1 MSDAASLLDR
11 AHRMHRRLVLLQ
23 SLFEPPP
30 EAEDGWLASADKS
43 RSQALTAAIR
53 EILDGLTEDA
63 HTLTTIPSP
72 LSQWRPGDAAGDER
86 WRPLT
91 EIERRDVLALV
102 ASCDH
107 LISWGESFTEWVAGA
122 SAPALTGTIGPR
134 LAAPLAPL
142 APEIGEATE
151 LLKAERARLNRLQHE
166 MGFLE
171 RRRHAAS

>member
-1 MSDAASLLDR
+1 MSEAASLLDR

-30 EAEDGWLASADKS
+30 EDDDGSLASADKS

-63 HTLTTIPSP
+63 QTLTTVPSP
-72 LSQWRPGDAAGDER
+72 LSEWRPGDTAGDDR
-86 WRPLT
+86 WRALT

-102 ASCDH
+102 ASCEH

-134 LAAPLAPL
+134 LAAPLAP
-142 APEIGEATE
+142 EIGEAAE
-151 LLKAERARLNRLQHE
+151 LLKTERARLNRLQHE

-171 RRRHAAS
+171 RRRQAAQ